1 MNSHTPRLVALALVA
16 TATFG
21 LPLHAQ
27 DPKPATPV
35 TPAAAASAE
44 KPKAEAAPVA
54 ASDGKAAAAAST
66 NAPVAAPKPPPE
78 PLPAPEPLPTAP
90 DGTPMVRMNFRG
102 ATLETVL
109 NYLSEAAGYIIVLDT
124 EVKGRIDAWSAQPV
138 TREEAFQI
146 LETAL
151 AKNGYT
157 ALRSGRT
164 LTIVSKETAKKRD
177 IPVKSGNNPDSIP
190 KDEQVVTQIIPIRF
204 ISATALTTDLAPL
217 LPSEATMTANDAG
230 NALVITDTQASIKR
244 IAEIIRALDTSLAN
258 SSSVKVFALR
268 YAEAKDVA
276 TVIKDLFATT
286 DSRAGGN
293 TGGNTGG
300 RGFGGFP
307 GGFGG
312 FPGGMG
318 GMGGMGG
325 GGGGGGGRGGGGSSG
340 TGNRA
345 AASKVVAVADEHSNS
360 VIVNAPE
367 DAMPTI
373 EELIRSVD
381 TNVQDITELRV
392 FRLEFADP
400 AEMADILS
408 GLFPDETNSRSGN
421 NSNNRGQRFGGFGM
435 FGGMNR
441 GGGGNTGG
449 SGNSSDRS
457 LKRGKVTAVPDA
469 RTSSVI
475 VSADRTL
482 MPQIAEMVKQLDANP
497 ARKQQVFVYSLDNA
511 DPQQV
516 QTVLRGLFE
525 RAGSNTRSTQ
535 GQQQQ
540 SSFLTTRS
548 TQQLQQQNNVNRT
561 SGFGSGAGGGGGGG
575 FGGGRGN

>member
-1 MNSHTPRLVALALVA
+1 MNTNIPRLPILALVA
-16 TATFG
+16 TVALG
-21 LPLHAQ
+21 ARLHGQ
-27 DPKPATPV
+27 ESTPP
-35 TPAAAASAE
+35 PAAAVPQAS
-44 KPKAEAAPVA
+44 PTDKAKADAAPAAAVA
-54 ASDGKAAAAAST
+54 APGT

-78 PLPAPEPLPTAP
+78 PLASPEPLPTAP
-90 DGTPMVRMNFRG
+90 DGTPMLRLNFRG
-102 ATLETVL
+102 APLETVL

-138 TREEAFQI
+138 TRDEAFQI

-164 LTIVSKETAKKRD
+164 LTIVSKDAAKKRD

-217 LPSEATMTANDAG
+217 LPSEATMTANEAG

-258 SSSVKVFALR
+258 SSSIKVFALR
-268 YAEAKDVA
+268 FADAKETA
-276 TVIKDLFATT
+276 NVIKDLFAST

-293 TGGNTGG
+293 AGGNNGG
-300 RGFGGFP
+300 RGGFGGFP

-312 FPGGMG
+312 FPGAA
-318 GMGGMGG
+318 MGG
-325 GGGGGGGRGGGGSSG
+325 GGARGGASSSG
-340 TGNRA
+340 AGNRA

-367 DAMPTI
+367 DAMPSI
-373 EELIRSVD
+373 EDLIRSVD

-400 AEMADILS
+400 TEMADVLS
-408 GLFPDETNSRSGN
+408 GLFPDDTNSRSGN
-421 NSNNRGQRFGGFGM
+421 NANNRGQRFGGFGM

-441 GGGGNTGG
+441 GGGTGG
-449 SGNSSDRS
+449 ATGSSSDRT
-457 LKRGKVTAVPDA
+457 LKKGKVTAVPDA

-548 TQQLQQQNNVNRT
+548 TQQQQQQNNVNRS

-575 FGGGRGN
+575 RGN

>member
-1 MNSHTPRLVALALVA
+1 MNTNIPRLPILALVA
-16 TATFG
+16 TVALG
-21 LPLHAQ
+21 ARLHGQ
-27 DPKPATPV
+27 ESTPPPAAAVPQASPTDKAKADA
-35 TPAAAASAE
+35 TPAAAV
-44 KPKAEAAPVA
+44 AAP
-54 ASDGKAAAAAST
+54 GT

-78 PLPAPEPLPTAP
+78 PLASPEPLPTAP
-90 DGTPMVRMNFRG
+90 DGTPMLRLNFRG
-102 ATLETVL
+102 APLETVL

-138 TREEAFQI
+138 TRDEAFQI

-164 LTIVSKETAKKRD
+164 LTIVSKDAAKKRD

-217 LPSEATMTANDAG
+217 LPSEATMTANEAG

-244 IAEIIRALDTSLAN
+244 IAEVIRALDTSLAN
-258 SSSVKVFALR
+258 SSSIKVFPLR
-268 YAEAKDVA
+268 FADAKETA
-276 TVIKDLFATT
+276 TVIKDLFAST
-286 DSRAGGN
+286 DSRAGGSA
-293 TGGNTGG
+293 GGNNGG
-300 RGFGGFP
+300 RGGFGGFP

-312 FPGGMG
+312 FPGAA
-318 GMGGMGG
+318 MGG
-325 GGGGGGGRGGGGSSG
+325 GGAGGGGRGGTSSSG
-340 TGNRA
+340 AGNRA

-360 VIVNAPE
+360 VVVNAPE
-367 DAMPTI
+367 DAMPSI

-400 AEMADILS
+400 TEMADVLS
-408 GLFPDETNSRSGN
+408 GLFPDDTNSRSGN
-421 NSNNRGQRFGGFGM
+421 NANNRGQRFGGFGI

-441 GGGGNTGG
+441 GGGGGG
-449 SGNSSDRS
+449 ASGNSSDRT
-457 LKRGKVTAVPDA
+457 LKKGKVTAVPDA
-469 RTSSVI
+469 RTSSII

-548 TQQLQQQNNVNRT
+548 TQQQQQQNNVNRS
-561 SGFGSGAGGGGGGG
+561 SGFGSGAGGGGGG

>member
-1 MNSHTPRLVALALVA
+1 MNTPTARNLAIALVA
-16 TATFG
+16 TAALG
-21 LPLHAQ
+21 APLRAQ
-27 DPKPATPV
+27 ESKPA
-35 TPAAAASAE
+35 PATTAPLAAPAD
-44 KPKAEAAPVA
+44 KPAPDAAIPEAAPAV
-54 ASDGKAAAAAST
+54 KPAST

-90 DGTPMVRMNFRG
+90 DGTPMLRLNFRG
-102 ATLETVL
+102 APLETIL

-138 TREEAFQI
+138 TRDEAFHI

-164 LTIVSKETAKKRD
+164 LTIVSKESAKKRD

-204 ISATALTTDLAPL
+204 ISATALTTDLSPL
-217 LPSEATMTANDAG
+217 LPPEATMTANEAG

-244 IAEIIRALDTSLAN
+244 LTEIIRALDTSLAN

-268 YAEAKDVA
+268 YADAKELA
-276 TVIKDLFATT
+276 TVIKDLFSST
-286 DSRAGGN
+286 DSRSGN
-293 TGGNTGG
+293 ASNNNNRG
-300 RGFGGFP
+300 GFGGFP

-312 FPGGMG
+312 FGGM
-318 GMGGMGG
+318 
-325 GGGGGGGRGGGGSSG
+325 GGGRGGGGSGGGGSSSG
-340 TGNRA
+340 AGNRA

-373 EELIRSVD
+373 EELIRTVD

-392 FRLEFADP
+392 FRLQYADP
-400 AEMADILS
+400 AEMAEILS
-408 GLFPDETNSRSGN
+408 GLFPDETSSRSSN
-421 NSNNRGQRFGGFGM
+421 NNNRGQRFGGFGM

-441 GGGGNTGG
+441 GGGG
-449 SGNSSDRS
+449 GNSSSNNSDRA
-457 LKRGKVTAVPDA
+457 LKKGRVVAVPDA

-475 VSADRTL
+475 VSADREI
-482 MPQIAEMVKQLDANP
+482 MGQIAEMVKQLDANP
-497 ARKQQVFVYSLDNA
+497 ARKQKVFVYDLDNA

-516 QTVLRGLFE
+516 QEVLRGLFE
-525 RAGSNTRSTQ
+525 RQGSNTRNTQ
-535 GQQQQ
+535 TRQQN
-540 SSFLTTRS
+540 SALTTRS
-548 TQQLQQQNNVNRT
+548 TQQQQQNNMNRGGA
-561 SGFGSGAGGGGGGG
+561 GFGSGAGGGGGVGTG
-575 FGGGRGN
+575 ARGN